1 MLLCGGERG
10 GKLCCFCSCWCI
22 TLLHDKFSAAMI
34 CCQLCICLETF
45 TLQPAANV
53 LYYLSVILF
62 FESCNKLL
70 ITETAC
76 KVCRGHVKAND
87 ACSKARLNCLCNR
100 LPQRWPSWLTAVFS
114 CLIMASCTLQLL
126 QTLEGHTDRVW
137 HVSWS
142 PDGATVLELCSRPYD
157 ISPVR
162 NQTVLRRCDIGK
174 LQCRQNC

>member
-1 MLLCGGERG
+1 
-10 GKLCCFCSCWCI
+10 
-22 TLLHDKFSAAMI
+22 
-34 CCQLCICLETF
+34 
-45 TLQPAANV
+45 
-53 LYYLSVILF
+53 
-62 FESCNKLL
+62 
-70 ITETAC
+70 
-76 KVCRGHVKAND
+76 
-87 ACSKARLNCLCNR
+87 
-100 LPQRWPSWLTAVFS
+100 VFS

-126 QTLEGHTDRVW
+126 QMLEGHTDRVW